1 MSLQS
6 VKWFESYL
14 TDRKQKVSVNG
25 TKSNV
30 LTVACG
36 VPQGSI
42 FEPLIFRYYVND
54 MSISISSDC
63 KLLLY
68 ADDSTF
74 SRNPDVISEKLGKEQ
89 QSCSQWLI
97 DNKLSLHLGKT
108 ECVLFGSKRK
118 LKKVDKFQV
127 TCNEPIVTT
136 RPFSLPCK

>member
-25 TKSNV
+25 TESNV
-30 LTVACG
+30 LTVTCG

-42 FEPLIFRYYVND
+42 FEPLLFLYYVND

-108 ECVLFGSKRK
+108 MYFIWFK
-118 LKKVDKFQV
+118 
-127 TCNEPIVTT
+127 T
-136 RPFSLPCK
+136 